1 MNQKFEIQA
10 DVGQAQANAAGTVI
24 FSLLPGYRYKNLK
37 RQLTTPTGT
46 SVITVNYAGDTRL
59 KINGNVQRV
68 LTPTRLDEINRLNN
82 PPSATLG
89 TAAATPYT
97 MLLEGTTKMHLTEF
111 FHEPWGLNDPTEQ
124 FALDV
129 LEGDNVTLEVD
140 YASAAVAPI
149 VKLFAEAE
157 PLAMVL
163 ADRNRGALNRAGGRP
178 MLVKYLRGSD
188 VAGGATWPVTK
199 LNKGFSQEEAVQH
212 IRFIDPSDATI
223 DEVSITINKK
233 LWLKATKYQNYIDLR
248 AHGMNPATGFFDIV
262 PQASGFPRDAM
273 TIGPRDDVQVDF
285 TFSGASA
292 AAINWIIQAYGPAI

>member
-24 FSLLPGYRYKNLK
+24 FTLLPGYRYKNLV
-37 RQLTTPTGT
+37 RQLTCPAGT
-46 SVITVNYAGDTRL
+46 DVITVNYVGDTRL

-82 PPSATLG
+82 APSATLG
-89 TAAATPYT
+89 TAASTRYT
-97 MLLEGTTKMHLTEF
+97 MLLDATLHQMHLKEF
-111 FHEPWGLNDPTEQ
+111 FHEPWGENDPTER

-129 LEGDNVTLEVD
+129 LEGDNVQLEVD

-163 ADRNRGALNRAGGRP
+163 NDRNRGVLNRAGNRP
-178 MLVKYLRGSD
+178 LLVKYLRGSD
-188 VAGGATWPVTK
+188 VAGGATWSVTK
-199 LNKGFSQEEAVQH
+199 LNKGFSQEEAIQH
-212 IRFIDPSDATI
+212 IRFFDPTQTI
-223 DEVSITINKK
+223 DELSITINKK
-233 LWLKATKYQNYIDLR
+233 LWFKGTKYQNYIDLR
-248 AHGMNPATGFFDIV
+248 AFGMNPAVGFFDFV

-273 TIGPRDDVQVDF
+273 TIGPRDDVQFDF
-285 TFSGASA
+285 TFSAAST